1 MMVEVMGVV
10 LAACSIRASLLARAR
25 ARVCVRSC
33 GDGAQQ
39 TVTLEAVRVIS
50 WAMNGVCV
58 CVCVA

>member
-10 LAACSIRASLLARAR
+10 LVVCSIRVSLLACVCVC
-25 ARVCVRSC
+25 VCVRSC

-58 CVCVA
+58 CVA